1 MVVNHWGFVAGPTRR
16 NMSALSS
23 PFTSCAVTPLNM
35 AQFGYY
41 RWLAIVLLIGIGV
54 LEAIR
59 RVFLPPH
66 RRSAPDGKRWKM
78 PPGPAGLPL
87 FGNLLQYRRARR
99 DEVELRNYVSL
110 NIRLWLFHA

>member
-1 MVVNHWGFVAGPTRR
+1 
-16 NMSALSS
+16 
-23 PFTSCAVTPLNM
+23 M
-35 AQFGYY
+35 AQFDYY

>member
-1 MVVNHWGFVAGPTRR
+1 MVP
-16 NMSALSS
+16 
-23 PFTSCAVTPLNM
+23 
-35 AQFGYY
+35 FGYY
-41 RWLAIVLLIGIGV
+41 QWLAIVVLIATGV

-66 RRSAPDGKRWKM
+66 RRGALDGKRWQM

-110 NIRLWLFHA
+110 HIHLWLLRRAEPQIATKPRELWRDDNPARRIQDMGFSQ